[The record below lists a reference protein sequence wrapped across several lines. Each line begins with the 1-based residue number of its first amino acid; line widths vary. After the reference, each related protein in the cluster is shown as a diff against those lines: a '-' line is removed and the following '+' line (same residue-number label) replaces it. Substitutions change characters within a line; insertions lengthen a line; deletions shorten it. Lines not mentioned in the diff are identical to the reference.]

1 MLTTE
6 KYTIIDEPEHMQKIN
21 TTLCILNF
29 DILKHKEY
37 VKKLIDKNKTTTF
50 WVTSNDFSKNYIKAV
65 SKMGVQNVI
74 QFPIQ
79 MSAIENF
86 FNVNNNDKSITDYK
100 PLISTKIL
108 IVDDNEMNI
117 ELLKETLIDIGSD
130 IRTCTNPTIAK
141 EIVKE
146 NQYDL
151 ILLDILMP
159 EISGFE
165 LAEIIR
171 TTELN
176 KSTQIIFISAITE
189 STNKINGYKLG
200 ACSYI
205 EKPFSPAIVKAQI
218 YNFLKNIEKTKYE
231 KKEKDNFIATLTHD
245 LKSPINAEISA
256 LNYLIKT
263 PNNNTLNDEM
273 LTELLNSAKY
283 MKQITDKILSHY
295 KQQSGKLNLR
305 KEYINSYKLVLSCI
319 EELKFLALEKNINI
333 RFYNNT
339 TTKDIYADYL
349 EIKRVINNL
358 ISNAIEYS
366 FQNNNIDIKISNSQ
380 KNFIF
385 EVQDYGIGINLEKYS
400 KIFDEYITLSKEQKK
415 VGFGLGLNICKNII
429 EAHGGKIEILSEEN
443 KGTLIKFYLPDK
455 CEELD

>member
-1 MLTTE
+1 M
-6 KYTIIDEPEHMQKIN
+6 
-21 TTLCILNF
+21 
-29 DILKHKEY
+29 
-37 VKKLIDKNKTTTF
+37 V
-50 WVTSNDFSKNYIKAV
+50 
-65 SKMGVQNVI
+65 
-74 QFPIQ
+74 
-79 MSAIENF
+79 
-86 FNVNNNDKSITDYK
+86 
-100 PLISTKIL
+100 
-108 IVDDNEMNI
+108 
-117 ELLKETLIDIGSD
+117 
-130 IRTCTNPTIAK
+130 
-141 EIVKE
+141 
-146 NQYDL
+146 
-151 ILLDILMP
+151 MP

-263 PNNNTLNDEM
+263 PNNNSLNDEM

-366 FQNNNIDIKISNSQ
+366 FQNNNIDIKICHHG
-380 KNFIF
+380 KN
-385 EVQDYGIGINLEKYS
+385 EVIRLEY
-400 KIFDEYITLSKEQKK
+400 
-415 VGFGLGLNICKNII
+415 
-429 EAHGGKIEILSEEN
+429 
-443 KGTLIKFYLPDK
+443 
-455 CEELD
+455 

>member
-6 KYTIIDEPEHMQKIN
+6 KYTIIDEPEHMQEIN

-37 VKKLIDKNKTTTF
+37 VKKLIDKNKSTVF
-50 WVTSNDFSKNYIKAV
+50 WVTSNDFSKNFIKEV
-65 SKMGVQNVI
+65 SKIGVQNVI

-86 FNVNNNDKSITDYK
+86 FNINKNDMPLTDYK
-100 PLISTKIL
+100 PLTATKIL

-117 ELLKETLIDIGSD
+117 ELLKETLIDIGSE
-130 IRTCTNPTIAK
+130 IQTCTNPTIAEK
-141 EIVKE
+141 LVNE

-165 LAEIIR
+165 LAETIR

-205 EKPFSPAIVKAQI
+205 EKPYSPAIVKAQI

-245 LKSPINAEISA
+245 LKNPINAEISA

-263 PNNNTLNDEM
+263 PDNNSLNDEM

-295 KQQSGKLNLR
+295 KQQSGQLHLR
-305 KEYINSYKLVLSCI
+305 KEHINSYELVLSCI
-319 EELKFLALEKNINI
+319 EEIKFLALEKNINI

-339 TTKDIYADYL
+339 TTKDIYADNL

-366 FQNNNIDIKISNSQ
+366 FQNKNIDIKISNSQ
-380 KNFIF
+380 NKFIF
-385 EVQDYGIGINLEKYS
+385 EVQDYGVGINLEKYS
-400 KIFDEYITLSKEQKK
+400 KIFDEYVTLSKEQKK
-415 VGFGLGLNICKNII
+415 VGFGLGLSICKNII
-429 EAHGGKIEILSEEN
+429 EAHDGEIEIFSEEN
-443 KGTLIKFYLPDK
+443 KGTLIRFYLPNK
-455 CEELD
+455 CKELD